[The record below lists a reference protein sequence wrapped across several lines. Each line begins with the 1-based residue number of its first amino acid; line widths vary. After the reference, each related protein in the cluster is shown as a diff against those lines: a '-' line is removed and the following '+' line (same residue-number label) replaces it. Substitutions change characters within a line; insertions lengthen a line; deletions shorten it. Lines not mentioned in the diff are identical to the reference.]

1 MATFQEVLRRRRMVR
16 QFDQRPL
23 ERELLD
29 RILESARHAPS
40 AGFSQGFDFVVLDEP
55 EAVSRFWKTTDHP
68 DFPNPPDFLAT
79 AAPVIVLPLA
89 NKSAYLERYSQPDK
103 EEFGLMDES
112 LWPVPYWQLD
122 TAMAVMLILLAATD
136 LGVGAVYVGIFYGEE
151 EALRELGVPVGYK
164 PIGAIGLGHPATDE
178 VVDLTRFAKRRR
190 KFDDMVHR
198 NGWSSS
204 AD

>member
-1 MATFQEVLRRRRMVR
+1 MSTFQDVLRRRRMVR

-23 ERELLD
+23 ERELVD

-68 DFPNPPDFLAT
+68 DFPNPADFLAT

-103 EEFGLMDES
+103 EEYGLSDES
-112 LWPVPYWQLD
+112 VWPVPYWQLD

-136 LGVGAVYVGIFYGEE
+136 LGVGALYFGIFYGED
-151 EALRELGVPVGYK
+151 EALRDLGVPAGYK
-164 PIGAIGLGHPATDE
+164 PIGAIGLGLPAPDE
-178 VVDLTRFAKRRR
+178 AVDLTRFAKRRR
-190 KFDDMVHR
+190 EFDDMVHR
-198 NGWSSS
+198 NGW
-204 AD
+204 

>member
-1 MATFQEVLRRRRMVR
+1 MVR

-23 ERELLD
+23 ERDLLD

-55 EAVSRFWKTTDHP
+55 EKVLRFWKTTDHP
-68 DFPNPPDFLAT
+68 DFPNPPDFLST

-89 NKSAYLERYSQPDK
+89 SKAAYLERYSQPDK
-103 EEFGLMDES
+103 EEFGLADES

-122 TAMAVMLILLAATD
+122 TAMAVMLILLTATD
-136 LGVGAVYVGIFYGEE
+136 LGVGALYFGIFYGEDD
-151 EALRELGVPVGYK
+151 ALRELGVPAGYK

-178 VVDLTRFAKRRR
+178 SVDLTRFAKRRR

-198 NGWSSS
+198 NGWSSA

>member
-1 MATFQEVLRRRRMVR
+1 MQTFQDVLRRRRMVR

-89 NKSAYLERYSQPDK
+89 NKAAYLERYSQPDK
-103 EEFGLMDES
+103 EEFGLMDET

-136 LGVGAVYVGIFYGEE
+136 LGVGALYFGIFYGEDD
-151 EALRELGVPVGYK
+151 ALRELGVPAGYK
-164 PIGAIGLGHPATDE
+164 PIGAIGLGHPAADE
-178 VVDLTRFAKRRR
+178 AVDLTRFAKRRR

-198 NGWSSS
+198 NGWSSA

>member
-1 MATFQEVLRRRRMVR
+1 MVR
-16 QFDQRPL
+16 RFDQRPL
-23 ERELLD
+23 GRELLD
-29 RILESARHAPS
+29 RILETARHAPS

-79 AAPVIVLPLA
+79 SPPVIVLPLA
-89 NKSAYLERYSQPDK
+89 NKAAYLERYSRPDK

-136 LGVGAVYVGIFYGEE
+136 LGVGALYFGIFYGEN
-151 EALRELGVPVGYK
+151 EALRELGVPGGHK
-164 PIGAIGLGHPATDE
+164 PIGAVGLGHPATDE
-178 VVDLTRFAKRRR
+178 TVDLTRFAKRRR
-190 KFDDMVHR
+190 VFDDMVHR
-198 NGWSSS
+198 NGW
-204 AD
+204 

>member
-1 MATFQEVLRRRRMVR
+1 MSTFQDVLRRRRMVR

-23 ERELLD
+23 ERELVD

-68 DFPNPPDFLAT
+68 DFPNPADFLAT

-103 EEFGLMDES
+103 EEYGLRDES

-136 LGVGAVYVGIFYGEE
+136 LGVGALYFGIFYGEV
-151 EALRELGVPVGYK
+151 EALRDLGVPAGYK
-164 PIGAIGLGHPATDE
+164 PIGAIWLGHPAPDE
-178 VVDLTRFAKRRR
+178 AVDLTRFAKRRR

-198 NGWSSS
+198 NGW
-204 AD
+204 